1 MLGAIS
7 CTFDTGHVHQ
17 IPMKKISTGRKRL
30 SLRIAFRVFV
40 HPAANK
46 ISSRK
51 RKKKIMLRM

>member
-1 MLGAIS
+1 MPGAIS
-7 CTFDTGHVHQ
+7 CTFDTAHVHK

-51 RKKKIMLRM
+51 KEEKIMLRM